1 MAKIKVS
8 KSRLL
13 EAIKSTGGK
22 TTGICDLLDITRPTL
37 SRYVEADPNIAEAIE
52 YAQTRIVD
60 RAEFKLA
67 EAIERGESWAIMLI
81 LKDHKRGKERGY
93 GNSLDINNAGETKV
107 IIEYSESK
115 PTPAPPDATENQSG
129 EAAI

>member
-22 TTGICDLLDITRPTL
+22 TTGICDLLGITRPTL

-67 EAIERGESWAIMLI
+67 EAIERGESWAITLI

-93 GNSLDINNAGETKV
+93 GNSLDVTSAGQALGPV
-107 IIEYSESK
+107 IVNVGI
-115 PTPAPPDATENQSG
+115 DATKL
-129 EAAI
+129 